1 MDVHF
6 VTAILFKERVMY
18 MLKKSLIYICA
29 ILLMTLAS
37 GCVNNVA
44 ETSVD
49 EPVKKSSIREI
60 TVSCAGDCTLG
71 TDVAFG
77 GITFPVEVSNQG
89 EDYGFFMRNVKPY
102 FESDDL
108 TIVNFEGTL
117 TERGARQDKTFAFR
131 GNPEYINVLT
141 EGSIEAVT
149 IANNHSKDYGDV
161 SHEDTIKYL
170 EEAGIIWFEKLN
182 TRVIDVKGIKVGLI
196 GLYSLDGSSE
206 GNLTPAI
213 QQVKNDGAEVI
224 IVQVHWGIEGNNY
237 PQDSQVSLAHRAIDE
252 GADLVIGHHPHV
264 LQGIE
269 CYKGKM
275 IAYSLG
281 NFCFG
286 GNQNPRDKD
295 SMIFRQTFKIL
306 ENGEKN
312 CENYIVI
319 PCSISSVQSR
329 NNYQPTPL
337 KDVEKDRVLNKIQ
350 TFSNKLGEIKVKFE
364 GYDTADTYVEDLIN
378 DNRDMLL

>member
-1 MDVHF
+1 MDRHF
-6 VTAILFKERVMY
+6 VTAILFRERVIY
-18 MLKKSLIYICA
+18 MLKKTLILICA
-29 ILLMTLAS
+29 IFLMTMAS
-37 GCVNNVA
+37 GCKNKA
-44 ETSVD
+44 EETSA
-49 EPVKKSSIREI
+49 EKSGVREI

-71 TDVAFG
+71 TDSAFG
-77 GITFPVEVSNQG
+77 GITFPVEVSNHG
-89 EDYGFFMRNVKPY
+89 GDYGFFMRNVKPY

-117 TERGARQDKTFAFR
+117 TERGTRQDKTFAFR
-131 GNPEYINVLT
+131 GSPEYTKVLT

-149 IANNHSKDYGDV
+149 LANNHSKDYGDV
-161 SHEDTIKYL
+161 SREDTIKYL

-182 TRVIDVKGIKVGLI
+182 TRVIDVKGVKVGLI

-213 QQVKNDGAEVI
+213 EKVKSDGAEII

-237 PQDSQVSLAHRAIDE
+237 PDESQVNLAHRAIDE

-264 LQGIE
+264 LQGVE

-295 SMIFRQTFKIL
+295 SMIFRQTFRISK
-306 ENGEKN
+306 NSEKD
-312 CENYIVI
+312 CKDYVVI
-319 PCSISSVQSR
+319 PCSISSVQGR

-337 KDVEKDRVLNKIQ
+337 KDSEKKRVENKIQ
-350 TFSNKLGEIKVKFE
+350 TFSNELSDIKVKFE
-364 GYDTADTYVEDLIN
+364 GYDTADTYEENPIN
-378 DNRDMLL
+378 ENRSMIL

>member
-1 MDVHF
+1 MDRHF
-6 VTAILFKERVMY
+6 VTAILFRERAIY
-18 MLKKSLIYICA
+18 MLKKSLILICA
-29 ILLMTLAS
+29 IFLMTMAS
-37 GCVNNVA
+37 GCRNNA
-44 ETSVD
+44 EETSA
-49 EPVKKSSIREI
+49 EKSGVREI

-71 TDVAFG
+71 TDSAFG

-89 EDYGFFMRNVKPY
+89 GDYGFFMRNVKPY

-117 TERGARQDKTFAFR
+117 TERGTRQDKTFAFR
-131 GNPEYINVLT
+131 GSPEYTKVLT

-149 IANNHSKDYGDV
+149 LANNHSKDYGDV
-161 SHEDTIKYL
+161 SREDTIKYL
-170 EEAGIIWFEKLN
+170 EEAGIVWFEKLN
-182 TRVIDVKGIKVGLI
+182 TRVIDVKGVKVGLI

-213 QQVKNDGAEVI
+213 EQVKSNGAEII

-237 PQDSQVSLAHRAIDE
+237 PDESQVSLAHRAIDE
-252 GADLVIGHHPHV
+252 GEDLVIGHHPHV
-264 LQGIE
+264 LQGVE

-295 SMIFRQTFKIL
+295 SMIFRQTFRIS
-306 ENGEKN
+306 ENGEKD
-312 CENYIVI
+312 CKDYVVI
-319 PCSISSVQSR
+319 PCSISSAQGR

-337 KDVEKDRVLNKIQ
+337 KDAEKKRVENKIQ
-350 TFSNKLGEIKVKFE
+350 TFSNELSDIKVKFE
-364 GYDTADTYVEDLIN
+364 GGGTADT
-378 DNRDMLL
+378 